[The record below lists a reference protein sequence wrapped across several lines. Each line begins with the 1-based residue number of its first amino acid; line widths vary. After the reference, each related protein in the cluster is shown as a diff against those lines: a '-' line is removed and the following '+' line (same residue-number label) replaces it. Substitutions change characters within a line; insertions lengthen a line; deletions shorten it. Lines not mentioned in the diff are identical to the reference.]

1 MATHQSTARLEAFS
15 DGVIAVIITIMVLE
29 LKVPIQSGL
38 AGLYSILPTLLVY
51 LLSFAFTGIYWVNH
65 DHLLKRIQTADR
77 ATIYANLVFLFWLSL
92 LPFFTN
98 YVFEKREDTF
108 SVALYA
114 LSLMATGFA
123 FFLLRLA
130 VIRRLRFTGQ
140 LRSEDTKG
148 QRLHFACICLYALA
162 VFLANSYPYSAL
174 VLMALIT
181 LPWVLPNLSVSPCED
196 ESERSVSAS
205 ESNN

>member
-1 MATHQSTARLEAFS
+1 MANPHGSTARLEAFS

-29 LKVPIQSGL
+29 LKVPHQSGI

-65 DHLLKRIQTADR
+65 DHLLKRIETADQ
-77 ATIYANLVFLFWLSL
+77 ATIYANLIFLFWLSL

-98 YVFEKREDTF
+98 YVFEKREDAF

-130 VIRRLRFTGQ
+130 VVRRLRFAGQ
-140 LRSEDTKG
+140 LRPEDTKG
-148 QRLHFACICLYALA
+148 QRLHFAGICLYFVAVILA
-162 VFLANSYPYSAL
+162 WWHPYASL
-174 VLMALIT
+174 VMVAAIT
-181 LPWVLPNLSVSPCED
+181 LLWILPNLSVPECFPDTLED
-196 ESERSVSAS
+196 SATNS
-205 ESNN
+205 G